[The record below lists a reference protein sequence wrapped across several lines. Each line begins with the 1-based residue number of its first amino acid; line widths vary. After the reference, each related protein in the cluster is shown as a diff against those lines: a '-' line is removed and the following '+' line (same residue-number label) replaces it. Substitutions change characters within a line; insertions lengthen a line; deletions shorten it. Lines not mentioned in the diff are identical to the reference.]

1 MSAGTQSVAAADTAI
16 WTGAGRGSSYG
27 AYVSNQHATQG
38 VWLTFGGAA
47 AALNTGLLIP
57 PRETVFIAPEWAE
70 KSCRGFAE
78 TGATII
84 GYERINP

>member
-1 MSAGTQSVAAADTAI
+1 MAASTQSVATSTTAV
-16 WTGAGRGSSYG
+16 WTGGGRGSSYG
-27 AYVSNQHATQG
+27 AYVSNSHATQG

-70 KSCRGFAE
+70 LTCNGIAE
-78 TGATII
+78 TGATVI
-84 GYERINP
+84 GIERINP